1 MKSAR
6 IPCKFNLE
14 QMEHPNLMK
23 CRLKVAKTGKNWN
36 GSKFSIESFKKAEN
50 TLKNIPILAYIKQ
63 IDDDKYDFDG
73 HNIEMRTTETPN
85 KLVTKFHYLERPIG
99 IIPESNNIGYEEE
112 DGETFIC
119 CDGYIWKSYANDG
132 LDILMNA
139 DTKSVSMEIEI
150 IDGFMDEEDD
160 YYFDITDF
168 IFQGVTVLG
177 DDVPPAIDGASI
189 TKYSNFSAY
198 KEMFSE
204 MLFEINKL
212 NKEGEDM
219 DELNN
224 EVVVEEVVDEVIEEV
239 VEEAIEEPAEVVE
252 DEVKDEPA
260 EEIVEEAEDKVE
272 DDIKTP
278 EELLDNVEEVED
290 VEVVEEV
297 EDVVEEEVKDD
308 FSIFND
314 ILETVPSSIE
324 ELHDVLK
331 DMIGSFGKEVN
342 DLKEKLNSQSAE
354 LSRLQEFE
362 KEIKSEEMKADMES
376 IIEKYSMNS
385 DELADLKEKVL
396 SDELTMEGFEKE
408 VAFLYATSHLAVKS
422 YSKDSKN
429 NEVIIQRNNKNKSM
443 SEYGDVEKYL
453 K

>member
-224 EVVVEEVVDEVIEEV
+224 EVVVEEVIDDVVEEV
-239 VEEAIEEPAEVVE
+239 VEEAVKEPAEVVE

-260 EEIVEEAEDKVE
+260 EEAEEDKVE

-278 EELLDNVEEVED
+278 EELLDEVED

-342 DLKEKLNSQSAE
+342 DLKEKLDSQSAE

-362 KEIKSEEMKADMES
+362 KEIKSEELKADMEV
-376 IIEKYSMNS
+376 IVEKYSMNS
-385 DELADLKEKVL
+385 DELAELKEKVL
-396 SDELTMEGFEKE
+396 TNELTMEGFEKE
-408 VAFLYATSHLAVKS
+408 VAFLYATSHLAIKS
-422 YSKDSKN
+422 YAKDSKN
-429 NEVIIQRNNKNKSM
+429 NEVMIQRNNKNKSM

>member
-1 MKSAR
+1 MKSAM

-14 QMEHPNLMK
+14 QMEHPNLLK

-36 GSKFSIESFKKAEN
+36 GSKFSIESFKKAES

-63 IDDDKYDFDG
+63 TDEDKYDFDG

-85 KLVTKFHYLERPIG
+85 KIVTKFHYLERPIG

-132 LDILMNA
+132 LDILMNS
-139 DTKSVSMEIEI
+139 DTKSVSMEIEV
-150 IDGFMDEEDD
+150 IDGVLDEEDD
-160 YYFDITDF
+160 YFFDITDF

-204 MLFEINKL
+204 MLNEINKL

-219 DELNN
+219 E
-224 EVVVEEVVDEVIEEV
+224 EVKDDVVEEVV
-239 VEEAIEEPAEVVE
+239 
-252 DEVKDEPA
+252 
-260 EEIVEEAEDKVE
+260 EDKVE
-272 DDIKTP
+272 DEVV
-278 EELLDNVEEVED
+278 EEVEDVIEEKDDEPADDEVVEEEVKDEEEIEVVEEVED

-324 ELHDVLK
+324 ELHDALK
-331 DMIGSFGKEVN
+331 DMIGSFGREVS
-342 DLKEKLNSQSAE
+342 DLKEKLDSQSAE

-362 KEIKSEEMKADMES
+362 KEIKSEELKSDMEA
-376 IIEKYSMNS
+376 IIEKYSMES
-385 DELADLKEKVL
+385 ESLVDLKEKVL
-396 SDELTMEGFEKE
+396 ANELTVEAFEKE
-408 VAFLYATSHLAVKS
+408 VAFLYATSHLAIKS
-422 YSKDSKN
+422 YSRESKN
-429 NEVIIQRNNKNKSM
+429 NEVIIQKNNKNKSM

>member
-1 MKSAR
+1 MKSAM

-14 QMEHPNLMK
+14 QMEHPNLLK

-63 IDDDKYDFDG
+63 TDEDKYDFDG

-85 KLVTKFHYLERPIG
+85 KIVTKFHYLERPIG

-132 LDILMNA
+132 LDILMNS
-139 DTKSVSMEIEI
+139 DTKSVSMEIEV
-150 IDGFMDEEDD
+150 IDGVLDEEDD
-160 YYFDITDF
+160 YFFDITDF

-224 EVVVEEVVDEVIEEV
+224 KVVVEEVEEVIEEV
-239 VEEAIEEPAEVVE
+239 IEEVDEVIE

-260 EEIVEEAEDKVE
+260 KEVVEETEEDEVE

-278 EELLDNVEEVED
+278 EELLEEVED
-290 VEVVEEV
+290 VEVVEKV

-324 ELHDVLK
+324 ELHDALK
-331 DMIGSFGKEVN
+331 DMIGSFGREVS
-342 DLKEKLNSQSAE
+342 DLKEKLDSQSAE

-362 KEIKSEEMKADMES
+362 KEIKSEELKSDMEA
-376 IIEKYSMNS
+376 IIEKYSMES
-385 DELADLKEKVL
+385 ESLVDLKEKVL
-396 SDELTMEGFEKE
+396 ANELTVEAFEKE
-408 VAFLYATSHLAVKS
+408 VAFLYATSHLAIKS
-422 YSKDSKN
+422 YSRESKN
-429 NEVIIQRNNKNKSM
+429 NEVIIQKNNKNKSM

>member
-224 EVVVEEVVDEVIEEV
+224 EVVVEEVIDDVVEEV
-239 VEEAIEEPAEVVE
+239 VEEAVKEPAEVVE

-260 EEIVEEAEDKVE
+260 EEAEEDKVE

-278 EELLDNVEEVED
+278 EELLDEVED

-342 DLKEKLNSQSAE
+342 DLKEKLDSQSAE

-385 DELADLKEKVL
+385 DELAELKEKVL
-396 SDELTMEGFEKE
+396 TNELTMEGFEKE
-408 VAFLYATSHLAVKS
+408 VAFLYATSHLAIKS
-422 YSKDSKN
+422 YAKDSKN
-429 NEVIIQRNNKNKSM
+429 NEVMIQRNNKNKSM

-453 K
+453 RK

>member
-1 MKSAR
+1 MKSAM

-14 QMEHPNLMK
+14 QMEHPNLLK

-63 IDDDKYDFDG
+63 TDEDKYDFDG

-85 KLVTKFHYLERPIG
+85 KIVTKFHYLERPIG

-132 LDILMNA
+132 LDILMNS
-139 DTKSVSMEIEI
+139 DTKSVSMEIEV
-150 IDGFMDEEDD
+150 IDGVLDEEDD

-204 MLFEINKL
+204 MLNEINKL

-219 DELNN
+219 E
-224 EVVVEEVVDEVIEEV
+224 EVKDDVVEEVV
-239 VEEAIEEPAEVVE
+239 
-252 DEVKDEPA
+252 
-260 EEIVEEAEDKVE
+260 EDKVE
-272 DDIKTP
+272 DEVV
-278 EELLDNVEEVED
+278 EEVEDVIEEKDDEPADDEVVEEEVKDEEEIEVVEEVED

-324 ELHDVLK
+324 ELHDALK
-331 DMIGSFGKEVN
+331 DMIGSFGREVS
-342 DLKEKLNSQSAE
+342 DLKEKLDSQSAE
-354 LSRLQEFE
+354 LSRLQEYE
-362 KEIKSEEMKADMES
+362 KEIKSEELKSDMEA
-376 IIEKYSMNS
+376 IIEKYSMES
-385 DELADLKEKVL
+385 ESLVDLKEKVL
-396 SDELTMEGFEKE
+396 ANELTVEAFEKE
-408 VAFLYATSHLAVKS
+408 VAFLYATSHLAIKS
-422 YSKDSKN
+422 YSRESKN
-429 NEVIIQRNNKNKSM
+429 NEVIIQKNNKNKSM

>member
-1 MKSAR
+1 MKSAM

-14 QMEHPNLMK
+14 QMEHPNLLK

-36 GSKFSIESFKKAEN
+36 GSKFSIESFKKAES

-63 IDDDKYDFDG
+63 TDEDKYDFDG

-85 KLVTKFHYLERPIG
+85 KIVTKFHYLERPIG

-132 LDILMNA
+132 LDILMNS
-139 DTKSVSMEIEI
+139 DTKSVSMEIEV
-150 IDGFMDEEDD
+150 IDGVLDEEDD
-160 YYFDITDF
+160 YFFDITDF

-204 MLFEINKL
+204 MLNEINKL

-219 DELNN
+219 E
-224 EVVVEEVVDEVIEEV
+224 EVKDDVVEEVV
-239 VEEAIEEPAEVVE
+239 
-252 DEVKDEPA
+252 
-260 EEIVEEAEDKVE
+260 EDKVE
-272 DDIKTP
+272 DEVV
-278 EELLDNVEEVED
+278 EEVEDVIEEKDDEPADDEVVEEEVKDEEEIEVVEEVED
-290 VEVVEEV
+290 VEVVEKV

-324 ELHDVLK
+324 ELHDALK
-331 DMIGSFGKEVN
+331 DMIGSFGREVS
-342 DLKEKLNSQSAE
+342 DLKEKLDSQSAE

-362 KEIKSEEMKADMES
+362 KEIKSEELKSDMEA
-376 IIEKYSMNS
+376 IIEKYSMES
-385 DELADLKEKVL
+385 ESLVDLKEKVL
-396 SDELTMEGFEKE
+396 ANELTVEAFEKE
-408 VAFLYATSHLAVKS
+408 VAFLYATSHLAIKS
-422 YSKDSKN
+422 YSRESKN
-429 NEVIIQRNNKNKSM
+429 NEVIIQKNNKNKSM

>member
-85 KLVTKFHYLERPIG
+85 KIVTKFHYLERPIG

-132 LDILMNA
+132 LDILMSS

-150 IDGFMDEEDD
+150 IDGVLDEEDD
-160 YYFDITDF
+160 YFFDITDF

-224 EVVVEEVVDEVIEEV
+224 KVVVEEVEEVIEEV
-239 VEEAIEEPAEVVE
+239 VEEVDEVVE

-260 EEIVEEAEDKVE
+260 EEVVEKTEEEASAVLAL
-272 DDIKTP
+272 
-278 EELLDNVEEVED
+278 EEMEKQLIRHVLEKNERN
-290 VEVVEEV
+290 
-297 EDVVEEEVKDD
+297 
-308 FSIFND
+308 IAICAD
-314 ILETVPSSIE
+314 ILKV
-324 ELHDVLK
+324 
-331 DMIGSFGKEVN
+331 
-342 DLKEKLNSQSAE
+342 
-354 LSRLQEFE
+354 SRQTLYN
-362 KEIKSEEMKADMES
+362 KIK
-376 IIEKYSMNS
+376 KYN
-385 DELADLKEKVL
+385 L
-396 SDELTMEGFEKE
+396 
-408 VAFLYATSHLAVKS
+408 
-422 YSKDSKN
+422 
-429 NEVIIQRNNKNKSM
+429 
-443 SEYGDVEKYL
+443 
-453 K
+453 